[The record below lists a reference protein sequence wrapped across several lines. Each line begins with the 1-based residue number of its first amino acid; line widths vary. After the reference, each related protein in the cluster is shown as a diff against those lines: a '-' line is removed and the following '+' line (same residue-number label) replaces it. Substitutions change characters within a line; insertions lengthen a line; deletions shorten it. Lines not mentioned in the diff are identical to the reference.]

1 MRRALLA
8 LILLLTPRATAAW
21 FDNAHPFRREV
32 TVAWDADKPT
42 GSELALAEVLTA
54 GRHKPDG
61 ADVRVAA
68 DDGRPVPFR
77 LLAVG
82 PGDSVRVVFAPV
94 KGQRKYAVYFG
105 NPAPKPRPGPE
116 MPISAGLLLDM
127 RTFAGQRPA
136 TADAL
141 LVLWEKSTVPIGQTM
156 IRGLSL
162 GKSPL
167 GDLSSWIARLSGTL
181 TIPADGEYTFAA
193 SANSA
198 GLLSIANKPV
208 VFAPNLVGD
217 TRYNAKV
224 TLTKGKHPVDFYHA
238 SAGGEGVLS
247 VVWKKPGG
255 DKFEPIGKD
264 ALGALYIATPGPLEE
279 IRKTLTA
286 DFKVEFLG
294 ESFYANHYAYRYR
307 FTAHPPKASAQP
319 PKYEWDLGDGQ
330 TAEGPT
336 VDHVYLADGL
346 YPIKLTAR
354 IGANADTQTTRFL
367 VARDVSID
375 SPKLDEPAVQSKVVE
390 SYKLDRL
397 PTSHLPWLVLLH
409 ERAGRLDAML
419 AAAARLAPLTSGF
432 DPAAA
437 LTALDDATDA
447 ALAASR
453 AADIA
458 KIWAAV
464 PANSPMQPAATRAYA
479 KILVW
484 HLTDFDTACK
494 VLAPLVESRRAM
506 TQRPAD
512 QFVERLY
519 AHALILNQRADD
531 GRKILQAMPIEGP
544 PDKHP
549 AMSGAIARS
558 VEYYVTQ
565 SEPDAGEEQW
575 ERWQRTYPADFLD
588 GYGALLRVRLIEARK
603 QPDVAAKVAEAFAR
617 AVPRSS
623 YAPTLLDKAS
633 KLVTSTNP
641 TKGAELRALLKQRY
655 PEDPLSQ
662 AK

>member
-1 MRRALLA
+1 MPRAFLALLLFA
-8 LILLLTPRATAAW
+8 PCASAAW
-21 FDNAHPFRREV
+21 FDNAYPFRREI

-82 PGDSVRVVFAPV
+82 PGDTVRVVFAPV

-105 NPAPKPRPGPE
+105 NPSPKPRSGPDL
-116 MPISAGLLLDM
+116 PITAGLLLDM
-127 RTFAGQRPA
+127 RTFAGQRPT

-141 LVLWEKSTVPIGQTM
+141 LALWSQSTTPIGQTM
-156 IRGLSL
+156 IPGLSL

-167 GDLSSWIARLSGTL
+167 GDLPQWIARLSGTL
-181 TIPADGEYTFAA
+181 TIPADGDYTFAA
-193 SANSA
+193 SANSL
-198 GLLSIANKPV
+198 GLLTINNKPV

-224 TLTKGKHPVDFYHA
+224 TLTKGKHPIDFYHLN
-238 SAGGEGVLS
+238 AGGEGILS
-247 VVWKKPGG
+247 VVWKRPGSE
-255 DKFEPIGKD
+255 KFELLGKD
-264 ALGALYIATPGPLEE
+264 ALGQLHFATPGPLEE

-294 ESFYANHYAYRYR
+294 ESFFANHYAYRYR
-307 FTAHPPKASAQP
+307 FTAYPPKASAHP

-330 TAEGPT
+330 TATGPT
-336 VDHVYLADGL
+336 VDHVYLADGV

-354 IGANADTQTTRFL
+354 IGANADSQTTRL
-367 VARDVSID
+367 HVARDVAID
-375 SPKLDEPAVQSKVVE
+375 KPKIDEPAVHAQLTE
-390 SYKLDRL
+390 TYKLDRL
-397 PTSHLPWLVLLH
+397 PPAHLPWLVLLY
-409 ERAGRLDAML
+409 ERAGRLDPML
-419 AAAARLAPLTSGF
+419 TAAARLATLTSDF

-437 LTALDDATDA
+437 LTALNDATDA
-447 ALAASR
+447 ALAANR
-453 AADIA
+453 APDIA
-458 KIWAAV
+458 KVWAAV
-464 PANSPMQPAATRAYA
+464 PAHSPMQPAATRAYA
-479 KILVW
+479 DLLVW
-484 HLTDFDTACK
+484 RLADFDTACK
-494 VLAPLVESRRAM
+494 VLAPLIESRRNA
-506 TQRPAD
+506 TPRPAD
-512 QFVERLY
+512 QYVERLY
-519 AHALILNQRADD
+519 AHALILNGRPAD
-531 GRKILQAMPIEGP
+531 GRKLLEAMPIEGP

-549 AMSGAIARS
+549 AMAGAIARS

-588 GYGALLRVRLIEARK
+588 GYSALLRVRLIETRK
-603 QPDVAAKVAEAFAR
+603 QPDVAAKVAQAFAL
-617 AVPRSS
+617 ALPKST

-633 KLVTSTNP
+633 KLFAPTNP
-641 TKGAELRALLKQRY
+641 AKSAELRALLKQKY

-662 AK
+662 DK